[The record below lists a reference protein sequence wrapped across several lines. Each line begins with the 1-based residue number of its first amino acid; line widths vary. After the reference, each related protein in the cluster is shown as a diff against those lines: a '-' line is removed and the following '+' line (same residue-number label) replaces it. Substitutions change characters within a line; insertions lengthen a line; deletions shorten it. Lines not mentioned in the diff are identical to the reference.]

1 MPLRE
6 GPRSHAAVKGRHTAA
21 DESRHCKGLGRR
33 RQKCAAA
40 LMGISA
46 APSVKCNCGLVS
58 AKAVHGL
65 NDTLLVAARHA
76 RVERKPDQAL

>member
-46 APSVKCNCGLVS
+46 APSVKCTATSGQQ
-58 AKAVHGL
+58 
-65 NDTLLVAARHA
+65 
-76 RVERKPDQAL
+76 KPCTASMTRSWSLHVMPV